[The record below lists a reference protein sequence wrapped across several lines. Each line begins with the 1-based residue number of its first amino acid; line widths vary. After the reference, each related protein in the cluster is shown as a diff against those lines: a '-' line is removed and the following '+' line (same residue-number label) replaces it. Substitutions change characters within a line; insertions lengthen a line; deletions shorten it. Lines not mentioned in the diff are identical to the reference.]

1 MKNKQLSRLTPISF
15 LQAFVIQSINLGR
28 KKSLEQSDNDNYIQH
43 LGLSASSCFEA
54 TARKQLEYEGA
65 LTLDQYADVII
76 EIKNQIGGGF
86 SRVSSDVGAIRVEN
100 TRCPFGDRVKET
112 PELCQMTSSVFGG
125 IAARNFGYAKV
136 ELKKRIAAGD
146 TNCEVSIH
154 LDRNSSREQA
164 GDAYYSQDGAI
175 ISKSNHSETI
185 VQVEEKTAQNWCH
198 CGAAETGA
206 RQNPRNIVIG
216 QSPSMGEVLN
226 SIEIVAP
233 TMANVLIGG
242 ETGVGKEIIARAI
255 HTVSGRNQEK
265 FVAVNCGA
273 IAESLIESALF
284 GHEKGAFTG
293 AYNVHKGFFER
304 ACTGTLFLDE
314 IDSLSLSGQAKLL
327 RILQEGEFER
337 VGGRQVIKADV
348 RIVAASNRPLKD
360 LVTAG
365 DFRKDLFYRLNIVP
379 IHIPPLR
386 DRREDI
392 GALADYFLEQ
402 LSDKYQKPKKSLG
415 EQAWRK
421 VMLYDWPGNVR
432 ELENVFE
439 RAFLFTR
446 GPVIEDIPVELND
459 SDSDSVSDGNLNM
472 IKKKVAREIE
482 IKMLQDALTRFSGN
496 VSAVAREMEIT
507 PRAVHQK
514 LKKHH
519 IEAAAYRNK

>member
-1 MKNKQLSRLTPISF
+1 
-15 LQAFVIQSINLGR
+15 
-28 KKSLEQSDNDNYIQH
+28 
-43 LGLSASSCFEA
+43 
-54 TARKQLEYEGA
+54 
-65 LTLDQYADVII
+65 
-76 EIKNQIGGGF
+76 
-86 SRVSSDVGAIRVEN
+86 
-100 TRCPFGDRVKET
+100 
-112 PELCQMTSSVFGG
+112 
-125 IAARNFGYAKV
+125 
-136 ELKKRIAAGD
+136 
-146 TNCEVSIH
+146 
-154 LDRNSSREQA
+154 
-164 GDAYYSQDGAI
+164 
-175 ISKSNHSETI
+175 
-185 VQVEEKTAQNWCH
+185 VQVEEKTARNWCH
-198 CGAAETGA
+198 CGPAETGA

-226 SIEIVAP
+226 SMEIVAP
-233 TMANVLIGG
+233 TLANVLIGG

-255 HTVSGRNQEK
+255 HAASGRNQEK

-348 RIVAASNRPLKD
+348 RIIAASNRPLKD

-392 GALADYFLEQ
+392 GALADYFLKQ

-446 GPVIEDIPVELND
+446 GPIIEDIPVELND
-459 SDSDSVSDGNLNM
+459 SDSGSVSDGNLNM